1 MSDVLFVHNNFP
13 AQFGFIAEKLHSE
26 GHRVAAIASE
36 TGRVSFEGLTLV
48 KWGTRRGTT
57 EGILPA
63 AVRAEA
69 DLIRGGAAAQAALKL
84 KGEGFDPALIVGHP
98 GWGETTYMRE
108 IFPDARQIAY
118 AEYYYRSRGGD
129 VGFDPEFSPA
139 RERDPHELYA
149 KNAGMAMA
157 FAEADAIVSPT
168 PFQASVLPEV
178 FRART
183 HIIHEGVD
191 TAVVK
196 RHSNPKLTMGDGKV
210 IDGSRPLVTL
220 INRRFEPLRGFHIF
234 MRALPKLMAAVP
246 DVDVVVIGAD
256 EDGGYGN
263 PAVKGTTWGKRV
275 YAEIADRV
283 DRSRIHFV
291 GRVPHAL
298 MIEALSLSSAHVYYT
313 YPFVMSWSLLEAMAT
328 ECLVLGSDTP
338 PVRDAITPGV
348 DGILN
353 EFFDVDA
360 LSDAMIE
367 ACRNPDKFKDM
378 RKAARETIIRRYDR
392 ATICQPAWTALVE
405 PMLERR

>member
-13 AQFGFIAEKLHSE
+13 AQFGFIAEKLHAE

-36 TGRVSFEGLTLV
+36 TGRGFEGLTLV
-48 KWGTRRGTT
+48 KWQARRGTT
-57 EGILPA
+57 DGILPA

-69 DLIRGGAAAQAALKL
+69 DLIRGAAAAQAALKL
-84 KGEGFDPALIVGHP
+84 KAEGWNPALIVGHP
-98 GWGETTYMRE
+98 GWGETIYMRE
-108 IFPDARQIAY
+108 IFPEARQIAY

-129 VGFDPEFSPA
+129 VGFDPEFSPQ

-168 PFQASVLPEV
+168 PFQASLLPEI
-178 FRART
+178 FRERT

-196 RHSNPKLTMGDGKV
+196 RHPNPRLTMGGGKI
-210 IDGSRPLVTL
+210 IDGARPLITL
-220 INRRFEPLRGFHIF
+220 INRRFEPLRGFHVF
-234 MRALPKLMAAVP
+234 MRALPRLMAEVP
-246 DVDVVVIGAD
+246 EADVIVIGAD
-256 EDGGYGN
+256 EEGGYGR
-263 PAVKGTTWGKRV
+263 PADKGTTWGQTLF
-275 YAEIADRV
+275 AEVADSV

-298 MIEALSLSSAHVYYT
+298 MLEVLSLSSAHVYYT
-313 YPFVMSWSLLEAMAT
+313 YPFVMSWSLLEAMAL
-328 ECLVLGSDTP
+328 ECLVLGSDTA

-353 EFFDVDA
+353 DFFDVQA
-360 LSDAMIE
+360 LADAMID
-367 ACRNPDKFKDM
+367 ACRNPERFAEM
-378 RKAARETIIRRYDR
+378 RRAARQTVIRRFDR
-392 ATICQPAWTALVE
+392 ATISQPAWTRLVA
-405 PMLERR
+405 PLLEAR

>member
-13 AQFGFIAEKLHSE
+13 AQFGFIAQKLHSD

-36 TGRVSFEGLTLV
+36 TGRPFDGLTLV
-48 KWGTRRGTT
+48 KWGSRKGTT
-57 EGILPA
+57 EGILPS

-84 KGEGFDPALIVGHP
+84 QADGFDPALIVGHP
-98 GWGETTYMRE
+98 GWGETTFMRE
-108 IFPDARQIAY
+108 IFPAARQIAY

-139 RERDPHELYA
+139 REKDPHELYA

-168 PFQASVLPEV
+168 PFQASLLPEV
-178 FRART
+178 FRQRT

-196 RHSNPKLTMGDGKV
+196 RHPSPKLTMGNGKV

-256 EDGGYGN
+256 EDGGYGK
-263 PAVKGTTWGKRV
+263 PAEKGATWGQRLF
-275 YAEIADRV
+275 AEVADRV

-291 GRVPHAL
+291 GRVPHPL

-338 PVRDAITPGV
+338 PVRDAITSGV

-353 EFFDVDA
+353 DFFDVDA
-360 LSDAMIE
+360 LSDAMID
-367 ACRNPDKFKDM
+367 ACLNPQKFVGL

-392 ATICQPAWTALVE
+392 ATICEPAWTALVE
-405 PMLERR
+405 PMLRRR